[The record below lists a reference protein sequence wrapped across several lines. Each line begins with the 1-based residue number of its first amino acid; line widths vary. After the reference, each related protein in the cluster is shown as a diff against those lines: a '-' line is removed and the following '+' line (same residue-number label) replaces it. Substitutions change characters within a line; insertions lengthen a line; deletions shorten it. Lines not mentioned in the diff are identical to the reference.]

1 MKNKLW
7 KMAMAMVLILPVL
20 IMPPAVVDAAV
31 KESFSDVSKKN
42 PYYDMIHE
50 MRDEKVISGY
60 PDGTFKPKEKINRKQ
75 AAALVNRIVKLPVR
89 KKFVAFK
96 DVSTKNPYFNDIKK
110 VQQAGIFE
118 PDAKGNFYP
127 NKKITRAEMAKVL
140 TIAFDLKEVSQYDF
154 LDVPRSHPMSE
165 YIRAMYAADIT
176 TGDGGIFYP
185 DIAVSRDHYAVFLYR
200 TLHRNDPFDPE
211 NPEKPLPGQLTT
223 ALPEYLQ
230 LGEYKVAEAML
241 RMMGQKVTHYPAD
254 YLITDP
260 IKDGPNGDM
269 REVELY
275 ANQFGKYD
283 EMAKQ
288 NILYLKKFAKE
299 DSVVGTML
307 DRWLAGDFSQV
318 VDDYR
323 TLRRMTDDDYGNCA
337 SDVCQDDFLNART
350 KRAEEYF
357 LKTIAGEEAVKRYHT
372 EWGTE

>member
-1 MKNKLW
+1 MLP
-7 KMAMAMVLILPVL
+7 ILM
-20 IMPPAVVDAAV
+20 MPTGAEATV
-31 KESFSDVSKKN
+31 KDPFSDVSKNN
-42 PYYDMIHE
+42 PYFEMVHE
-50 MRDEKVISGY
+50 MRDQKVISGY

-75 AAALVNRIVKLPVR
+75 AAALVNRIVKLPAR

-96 DVSTKNPYFNDIKK
+96 DVSAKNPYFNDIQK

-127 NKKITRAEMAKVL
+127 NKQITRAEMAKVL
-140 TIAFDLKEVSQYDF
+140 TIAFNLKEISEIDF

-185 DIAVSRDHYAVFLYR
+185 QIAVSRDHYAVFLYR
-200 TLHRNDPFDPE
+200 TLHRNDPLDPA
-211 NPEKPLPGQLTT
+211 NPERPLPGQLTT
-223 ALPEYLQ
+223 SLPEYLQ
-230 LGEYKVAEAML
+230 DADYRIARAML
-241 RMMGQKVTHYPAD
+241 TMMGQKVTHYPAD

-260 IKDGPNGDM
+260 IKDGPYGNM

-275 ANQFGKYD
+275 DKRIGKYD

-288 NILYLKKFAKE
+288 NILYLKRFTEK
-299 DSVVGTML
+299 DSVVGEML
-307 DRWLAGDFSQV
+307 NRWLEGDFSQV
-318 VDDYR
+318 TDDY
-323 TLRRMTDDDYGNCA
+323 TELRMMTDDDYGNCV
-337 SDVCQDDFLNART
+337 DVCMDDSIKART

-357 LKTIAGEEAVKRYHT
+357 LKTVSGAEAVKRFHV

>member
-7 KMAMAMVLILPVL
+7 KMVMVAVLIIPVL
-20 IMPPAVVDAAV
+20 IMPAGVEAAV
-31 KESFSDVSKKN
+31 KNPFSDVSTNN
-42 PYYDMIHE
+42 PYFEMIHE
-50 MRDEKVISGY
+50 MRDQKVISGY

-75 AAALVNRIVKLPVR
+75 AAALVNRIVKLPAR

-127 NKKITRAEMAKVL
+127 NKLITRAEMAKVL
-140 TIAFDLKEVSQYDF
+140 TIAFNLKEVSEFDF

-185 DIAVSRDHYAVFLYR
+185 HIAVSRDHYAVFLYR
-200 TLHRNDPFDPE
+200 TLHRNDPIDFA

-223 ALPEYLQ
+223 ALPEYLE
-230 LGEYKVAEAML
+230 GADYRIANAML
-241 RMMGQKVTHYPAD
+241 TMMGQKVTHYPAD

-260 IKDGPNGDM
+260 IKDGPYGDM
-269 REVELY
+269 REVDLY
-275 ANQFGKYD
+275 KNHFGKYN

-288 NILYLKKFAKE
+288 NILYLKRFTKE
-299 DSVVGTML
+299 DSVVGEML
-307 DRWLAGDFSQV
+307 NRWLAGDFSRV
-318 VDDYR
+318 IDDYR
-323 TLRRMTDDDYGNCA
+323 TLRMMTDDDYGNCA
-337 SDVCQDDFLNART
+337 DVCMDDSIKART
-350 KRAEEYF
+350 KRAEEHF
-357 LKTIAGEEAVKRYHT
+357 LQRVSGMEAVNRYRS

>member
-7 KMAMAMVLILPVL
+7 EILMTVTLMLPIL
-20 IMPPAVVDAAV
+20 MMPTGAEATV
-31 KESFSDVSKKN
+31 KDPFSDVSKNN
-42 PYYDMIHE
+42 PYFEMVHE
-50 MRDEKVISGY
+50 MRDQKVISGY

-75 AAALVNRIVKLPVR
+75 AAALVNRIVKLPAR

-96 DVSTKNPYFNDIKK
+96 DVSAKNPYFNDIQK

-127 NKKITRAEMAKVL
+127 NKQITRAEMAKVL
-140 TIAFDLKEVSQYDF
+140 TIAFNLKEISEIDF

-185 DIAVSRDHYAVFLYR
+185 EIAVSRDHYAVFLYR
-200 TLHRNDPFDPE
+200 TLHRNDPLDPA
-211 NPEKPLPGQLTT
+211 NPERPLPGQLTT
-223 ALPEYLQ
+223 SLPEYLQ
-230 LGEYKVAEAML
+230 DADYSIARAML
-241 RMMGQKVTHYPAD
+241 TMMGQKVTHYPAD

-260 IKDGPNGDM
+260 IKDGPYGDM

-275 ANQFGKYD
+275 DKRIGKYD

-288 NILYLKKFAKE
+288 NILYLKRFAKK
-299 DSVVGTML
+299 DSIVGEML
-307 DRWLAGDFSQV
+307 NRWLEGDFSQV
-318 VDDYR
+318 TDDY
-323 TLRRMTDDDYGNCA
+323 TKLRMMTDDDYGNCV
-337 SDVCQDDFLNART
+337 DVCMDDSIKART

-357 LKTIAGEEAVKRYHT
+357 LKTVSGAEAVKRFHV